1 MRNGAG
7 KHILLVDDDKS
18 LLRSLTDYLVFE
30 GYAVVVAH
38 NGKEALARM
47 DARAPDLLILDIN
60 MPGMGG
66 IEFLKRIQRPDGS
79 LPFPTL
85 ILTARS
91 AMQAFFDGVPVDGF
105 LAKPC
110 SQDQLGTAI
119 RQILSAKADES
130 PPDAPATRTLL
141 VCDNDPERARQ
152 LQAVCERAG
161 YEVVVVT
168 TGSEVLERACAELP
182 DVILMSEILPNM
194 NGSSVASIVRAMPS
208 TRSIPIVLHD
218 ESRTDDDERTFAWKV
233 PEGVVKL
240 VGPVDPRRLLKT
252 VKSVLGP

>member
-1 MRNGAG
+1 MIKNGVG
-7 KHILLVDDDKS
+7 KRILLVDDDKD

-30 GYAVVVAH
+30 GYEVVVAH
-38 NGKEALARM
+38 NGKDALVRM
-47 DARAPDLLILDIN
+47 DARAPDLLVLDIN

-66 IEFLKRIQRPDGS
+66 IEFLRRIQRPDGS

-110 SQDQLGTAI
+110 SQEQLVTAV
-119 RQILSAKADES
+119 RQILSAKDDEA
-130 PPDAPATRTLL
+130 PPAPPATRTLH

-161 YEVVVVT
+161 YEVVVAMP
-168 TGSEVLERACAELP
+168 GSEVLERACAELP
-182 DVILMSEILPNM
+182 DAILMSEILPSM

-208 TRSIPIVLHD
+208 THSIPIVLYD
-218 ESRTDDDERTFAWKV
+218 ESRTEDDELKFAWKI
-233 PEGVVKL
+233 PEGVFKL
-240 VGPVDPRRLLKT
+240 VGPSDP
-252 VKSVLGP
+252 